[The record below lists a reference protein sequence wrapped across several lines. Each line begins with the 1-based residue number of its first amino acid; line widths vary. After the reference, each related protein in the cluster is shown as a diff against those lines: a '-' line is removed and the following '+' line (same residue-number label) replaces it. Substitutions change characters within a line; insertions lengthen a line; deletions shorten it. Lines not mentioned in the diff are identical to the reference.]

1 LPETVQ
7 NRDDIH
13 FIYNPMANTIII
25 SINNIDSEE
34 FDIEEMKLETILE
47 YINLE
52 NSDKTTFI
60 VN

>member
-1 LPETVQ
+1 
-7 NRDDIH
+7 
-13 FIYNPMANTIII
+13 MANTVII

>member
-1 LPETVQ
+1 
-7 NRDDIH
+7 
-13 FIYNPMANTIII
+13 MANTIII